1 MLSEPSCARLCDLI
15 GIEDNIGLNMLVCST
30 MRFVGILV
38 FICFLVAFPSLKS
51 DIPRLWILVNPFI
64 GM

>member
-38 FICFLVAFPSLKS
+38 FICFLVAFPSLKVIYLG
-51 DIPRLWILVNPFI
+51 DGFWLTRL
-64 GM
+64 